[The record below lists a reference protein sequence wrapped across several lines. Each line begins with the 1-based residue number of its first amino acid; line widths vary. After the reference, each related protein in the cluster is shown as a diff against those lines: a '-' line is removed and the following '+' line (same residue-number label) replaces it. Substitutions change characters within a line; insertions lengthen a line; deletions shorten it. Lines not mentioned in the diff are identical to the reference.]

1 MYERL
6 ISLIGKENLKKIQNT
21 NILIVG
27 IGGVGGFALESLVRS
42 VFKNITII
50 DGDTIDKS
58 NLNRQ
63 IITNNKNLGKLK
75 GEEATKRYIDIN
87 NNLNLT
93 VHNIYLTKENFNTY
107 INTNYDYIIDACD
120 DIPIK
125 IELMKYAQNKQIKVI
140 SALGTGKKLNPEYLK
155 ITTLDKTEN
164 DPFAKKLRNI
174 ARKENL
180 SLKVPVV
187 FSSENAINTQNI
199 IGSCIFVPSVAGIY
213 LANYIFLDIIKAQ
226 DNS

>member
-42 VFKNITII
+42 GFQNITII

-87 NNLNLT
+87 DNLNLT

-125 IELMKYAQNKQIKVI
+125 IELMKYAQNKHIKVI

-164 DPFAKKLRNI
+164 DPFAK
-174 ARKENL
+174 RKENL

>member
-42 VFKNITII
+42 GFQ
-50 DGDTIDKS
+50 

>member
-42 VFKNITII
+42 GFQNITII

-107 INTNYDYIIDACD
+107 
-120 DIPIK
+120 
-125 IELMKYAQNKQIKVI
+125 
-140 SALGTGKKLNPEYLK
+140 
-155 ITTLDKTEN
+155 
-164 DPFAKKLRNI
+164 
-174 ARKENL
+174 NL
-180 SLKVPVV
+180 WNRV
-187 FSSENAINTQNI
+187 FLI
-199 IGSCIFVPSVAGIY
+199 
-213 LANYIFLDIIKAQ
+213 
-226 DNS
+226 